1 MLASIVYALF
11 GFIGITVGL
20 RFVLLLVGA
29 NPASPFVSWIYNW
42 SDPLVAPFAGILGQ
56 SSTAAGQGVA
66 AQSVF
71 DWTVLIALVVYGL
84 IAAVLARVLSRP
96 AVYHH

>member
-1 MLASIVYALF
+1 MLASIAYAIF

-29 NPASPFVSWIYNW
+29 NPTSPLVSWIYNW
-42 SDPLVAPFAGILGQ
+42 SNPLVAPFSGILGQ
-56 SSTAAGQGVA
+56 SPTAAGQGVA

-71 DWTVLIALVVYGL
+71 DWTALIALVVYGL
-84 IAAVLARVLSRP
+84 IAAVLARILARS
-96 AVYHH
+96 AAYHH